1 MSATHYSRLRYG
13 VKGKLRNFLKK
24 LQKKRLTPSVRVDT
38 LRIMADTIT
47 LTNPHVL
54 AIVRR
59 RQAERRD
66 ATAAKTA
73 ASLIIERDT
82 LLTMLDADLSGLSGD
97 DTAERDATSPSG

>member
-1 MSATHYSRLRYG
+1 
-13 VKGKLRNFLKK
+13 
-24 LQKKRLTPSVRVDT
+24 
-38 LRIMADTIT
+38 MADTIT

-73 ASLIIERDT
+73 GSLIIERDT
-82 LLTMLDADLSGLSGD
+82 LLTMLEADWAEMAGGD
-97 DTAERDATSPSG
+97 DTAERDGAGGDAGV